1 MKVKKNEIIRDFEAQ
16 FMFANLEQDDI
27 MIIWV
32 ECSLKFTTQ
41 YKLYV
46 EKALENLHFDTL
58 H

>member
-1 MKVKKNEIIRDFEAQ
+1 
-16 FMFANLEQDDI
+16 

-32 ECSLKFTTQ
+32 ECSLRFTTQ

-46 EKALENLHFDTL
+46 EKTLENLHFDTL